1 MPLVTLMLFNAKPL
15 CARINLV
22 VWCLVLDK
30 RVSRVVL
37 VLVGW
42 TLLAS

>member
-1 MPLVTLMLFNAKPL
+1 MPLVTLVLFDSNSF

-22 VWCLVLDK
+22 VWCLVLDEG
-30 RVSRVVL
+30 VSRVVL

-42 TLLAS
+42 MVLAS